1 MVLTSK
7 KHRQK
12 VNFFS
17 LTSSL
22 SDKCL
27 MERFYKKINKLQ
39 FEEKESQR
47 IYDKLVIKKAV
58 KEK

>member
-1 MVLTSK
+1 
-7 KHRQK
+7 
-12 VNFFS
+12 
-17 LTSSL
+17 
-22 SDKCL
+22 